1 MAQWGLQCIHLQ
13 CSRHRRLGFSP
24 CDRKIPWRRAWQST
38 LVFSPEESHVQ
49 RSLVGYSPQ
58 GLQKVGHDWA
68 CMQTILG
75 RYTGVKGPQVLDSV
89 SGVLPAKN
97 SCYQSIKQAKMKE
110 FEDSLFPPFCLR
122 HDWSDLAEKAEREK
136 AYHHHQ
142 VVKFP
147 AGYWISYF
155 LSGLEQEGMG
165 REEEI
170 SSSVPASEG
179 NECLSWPP
187 GWYDGEKRK
196 VPRHSFPTTTW
207 FGWHLSSHK
216 SSWLKIYTS

>member
-1 MAQWGLQCIHLQ
+1 MAIHSSILAWRIPCTEESGGLQSKGVAKSRTWLSMHANFLRQIYWSKVSSSLGPCLRGPSSKEQLLRIHKAGKNE
-13 CSRHRRLGFSP
+13 R
-24 CDRKIPWRRAWQST
+24 IWRQ
-38 LVFSPEESHVQ
+38 LV
-49 RSLVGYSPQ
+49 
-58 GLQKVGHDWA
+58 
-68 CMQTILG
+68 
-75 RYTGVKGPQVLDSV
+75 
-89 SGVLPAKN
+89 
-97 SCYQSIKQAKMKE
+97 
-110 FEDSLFPPFCLR
+110 PPFCLR

-165 REEEI
+165 REEET
-170 SSSVPASEG
+170 SSSVPASKG